1 METVSILF
9 LQISTNINCSPIKVR
24 PNKGC
29 FKWDYLNR
37 SAAGGKESIRPLAY
51 RVASCQS
58 HVQITN
64 WKLWTLEYFCMW
76 TVKKESGEFIPN
88 AVTCKKK
95 KKKNQCYKSIC
106 IIVSNSGSI
115 QFKSGFQFIIK
126 KKKKWKS
133 LWHFL
138 ASVVA
143 WWCVWGRLETLLP
156 INSLSNREIWLF
168 ILEPSSADR
177 DMFFMVVIPDKT
189 QQKNHLFAS
198 SIYVKMKN

>member
-95 KKKNQCYKSIC
+95 KKKNQRYKSVC

-143 WWCVWGRLETLLP
+143 GWCVWGRLETLLP
-156 INSLSNREIWLF
+156 LNSLSNREIWLF
-168 ILEPSSADR
+168 IL
-177 DMFFMVVIPDKT
+177 
-189 QQKNHLFAS
+189 
-198 SIYVKMKN
+198 